1 MNIVLINFDS
11 VANSYSGTARVFANM
26 ANNLASKGHNV
37 TGLSYEL
44 RQGKAAFSI
53 NPKVCLRNCCSNLY
67 EKIFHNDALAKLRTF
82 YISNRKDRRIRR
94 VRLEL
99 QNKSSSIKK
108 ALDDASPDVIIAFQQ
123 EITYLLMEI
132 LHVQHPIITMVHNKP
147 SFYFEKP
154 EFEIYKPCLDR
165 CACVQ
170 VLMPQY
176 VKEAQLFLDQKNI
189 VYIPNVVPQYPE
201 FNSKKKNVIL
211 NIAKIAARK
220 RQHLIVEAFSMI
232 ANKYPDWI
240 VELWGWDQSEY
251 AEKLRKQI
259 KSLGLESKVKLCGET
274 KQVTQ
279 KLQEASGHIPI
290 FKASNMSFDIY
301 LMGELVSQVAS
312 ILSDTD
318 IEITETHHNRKIDSP
333 SGTALFLAD
342 KIKEARPDLVYNFS
356 RMAQRKKR
364 EPNEIGFSSIRGGNI
379 VGEHTV
385 QFFGP
390 NETLEIKHTAY
401 SREIFAEGALKAAQF
416 LVSQKEPRMYS
427 MSDLAGTFK

>member
-279 KLQEASGHIPI
+279 KLQEASI
-290 FKASNMSFDIY
+290 FVFPSAYEGFSLALTEAMSMRLPVIGCRDCIAVSS
-301 LMGELVSQVAS
+301 LIDDNINGLTAEANAEDLAKKLEL
-312 ILSDTD
+312 L
-318 IEITETHHNRKIDSP
+318 ITNPNLRESLGQQAKFTMK
-333 SGTALFLAD
+333 
-342 KIKEARPDLVYNFS
+342 NFS
-356 RMAQRKKR
+356 PDCVWAQWDKL
-364 EPNEIGFSSIRGGNI
+364 
-379 VGEHTV
+379 
-385 QFFGP
+385 
-390 NETLEIKHTAY
+390 LE
-401 SREIFAEGALKAAQF
+401 S
-416 LVSQKEPRMYS
+416 VSGKYNK
-427 MSDLAGTFK
+427 TII